1 MMTNL
6 EQRMETLESLRK
18 NGFII
23 EMDDFGSGY
32 SSLNMLKDMPVNVL
46 KIDMAF
52 LRKAA
57 DAGGRGRTIV
67 REIINLARELDIIS
81 LTEGV
86 ETKDQYDQ
94 LQAMGCQMYQGY
106 FFAKPMPLEDF
117 EKQFGA
123 AG

>member
-1 MMTNL
+1 V
-6 EQRMETLESLRK
+6 
-18 NGFII
+18 
-23 EMDDFGSGY
+23 D
-32 SSLNMLKDMPVNVL
+32 VL

-57 DAGGRGRTIV
+57 DAGGRGKTIV

-123 AG
+123 TG